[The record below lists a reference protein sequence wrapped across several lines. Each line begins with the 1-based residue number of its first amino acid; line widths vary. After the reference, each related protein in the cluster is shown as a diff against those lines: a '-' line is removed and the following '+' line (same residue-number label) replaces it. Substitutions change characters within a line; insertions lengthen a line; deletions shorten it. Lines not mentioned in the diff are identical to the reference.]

1 MEGIEEF
8 EFIKI
13 EDAELPA
20 IPSLTATI
28 VASGFLVKENDWI
41 DPYKETFL
49 HANKDRRDVF
59 ALKAE
64 TGVMLRAGR
73 SLDSY
78 VKKCALSA
86 HRSCDEADR

>member
-8 EFIKI
+8 EFVKLEE
-13 EDAELPA
+13 EDVPS

-28 VASGFLVKENDWI
+28 IASGFLVKENDWI
-41 DPYKETFL
+41 DPYRQTFL
-49 HANKDRRDVF
+49 QSGKDRRDVY

-64 TGVMLRAGR
+64 SGIMLRAGR

-78 VKKCALSA
+78 VKK
-86 HRSCDEADR
+86 